1 MSWRSSRPGRL
12 SGSWP
17 SPLRV
22 THAYVALLLVD
33 LHFPDAGSLKAKRK
47 DVQSVKAQ
55 LHGRLGAAVAEVD
68 GQDTWQRT
76 TLSVALTSG
85 SAHELDR
92 AADRVERYVIDRFPD
107 TASVRRYLVSSED
120 LGALG

>member
-1 MSWRSSRPGRL
+1 
-12 SGSWP
+12 
-17 SPLRV
+17 V
-22 THAYVALLLVD
+22 TAYVALLLVE
-33 LHFPDAGSLKAKRK
+33 LHFPDAESLKAKRK

-68 GQDTWQRT
+68 HQDTWQRS

-92 AADRVERYVIDRFPD
+92 AADRVERYLIDRFPD
-107 TASVRRYLVSSED
+107 TVVVRRLQASAED

>member
-1 MSWRSSRPGRL
+1 L
-12 SGSWP
+12 A
-17 SPLRV
+17 
-22 THAYVALLLVD
+22 HAYVSLLIVD
-33 LHFPDAGSLKAKRK
+33 VHFPDAGSLKAKRK
-47 DVQSVKAQ
+47 DVQSMKAQ
-55 LHGRLGAAVAEVD
+55 IHGRLGAAVAEVG

-107 TASVRRYLVSSED
+107 HATVRRYLVSSED

>member
-1 MSWRSSRPGRL
+1 VPDH
-12 SGSWP
+12 
-17 SPLRV
+17 V
-22 THAYVALLLVD
+22 YFELLLVD

-55 LHGRLGAAVAEVD
+55 LHGRLGAAVAEVG

-85 SAHELDR
+85 SSHEVSR
-92 AADRVERYVIDRFPD
+92 AADRVERYLVDRSP
-107 TASVRRYLVSSED
+107 TARWSAGCRYPRKTFGL
-120 LGALG
+120 

>member
-1 MSWRSSRPGRL
+1 VSD
-12 SGSWP
+12 
-17 SPLRV
+17 
-22 THAYVALLLVD
+22 AYVALLIVE

-55 LHGRLGAAVAEVD
+55 LHGRLGAAVAEVG
-68 GQDTWQRT
+68 GQDTWQRS

-85 SAHELDR
+85 SAGELDR
-92 AADRVERYVIDRFPD
+92 AANRVERYLIDRFPD
-107 TASVRRYLVSSED
+107 TVTVRRTLASSED